1 MPSKGEDGAALPEKP
16 GVAPGCLYIV
26 GTPLGNLEDI
36 TFRAVRV
43 LRAVDLIAAEDTRQ
57 TRKLLTHYGITTPMV
72 SYHSHNQAQRT
83 PEILGRLG
91 RGEAVALVSD
101 AGTPGISD
109 PGTHL
114 AAQAWEAG
122 FMVSAV
128 PGPTASVAA
137 VSMAGF
143 DGDFTF
149 VGFLPRRAGKK
160 RELLATLAPEPRVL
174 VLYESPRRLAQTA
187 ADLAAVMP
195 ERRLFVV
202 RELTK
207 KFEQCWRGP
216 IIEVARQIAAA
227 GEIKGECTLV
237 VSRPGE
243 GGAPVIDLEAH
254 LLEEAAR
261 HPRSG
266 SALAREVASA
276 LGLSRHQV
284 YQAILALKAQGRL
297 P

>member
-1 MPSKGEDGAALPEKP
+1 MPSRGETAASFPESP
-16 GVAPGCLYIV
+16 SPAPGCLYIV
-26 GTPLGNLEDI
+26 ATPLGNLEDI
-36 TFRAVRV
+36 TFRAVKV
-43 LRAVDLIAAEDTRQ
+43 LAAVDLIAAEDTRH
-57 TRKLLTHYGITTPMV
+57 TRKLLTHYGITTPLV
-72 SYHSHNQAQRT
+72 SYHSHNQHLRA
-83 PEILGRLG
+83 PEILARLG
-91 RGEAVALVSD
+91 RGQAVALVSD

-114 AAQAWEAG
+114 ADQAWGAG
-122 FMVSAV
+122 FTVSAV

-143 DGDFTF
+143 DGDFIF

-160 RELLATLAPEPRVL
+160 AEFLQALAREPRVL
-174 VLYESPRRLAQTA
+174 VLYESPRRLMETV
-187 ADLAAVMP
+187 ADLAAAMP

-216 IIEVARQIAAA
+216 MGEVARQIAAA

-237 VSRPGE
+237 VSRPPE
-243 GGAPVIDLEAH
+243 EAVPVVDLEAH
-254 LLEEAAR
+254 LLQEAAR
-261 HPRSG
+261 LPRSG
-266 SALAREVASA
+266 RTLAREVASA
-276 LGLSRHQV
+276 LGLPRHRV
-284 YQAILALKAQGRL
+284 YQAVLALKDQGRL